1 MGQKKRKKQAELI
14 QELTDQELVWNVV
27 ASQLIFLFL
36 AAIASFFYFLGMNY
50 LDYLIFNGW
59 RFFFTGLFP
68 EPLW

>member
-27 ASQLIFLFL
+27 ASQLIFYFWRPLL
-36 AAIASFFYFLGMNY
+36 VFFYFLGMNY